1 MQKFFSVIYLHTL
14 LIFIFSFVL
23 VSLSPCFFSGVANG
37 EYEQCTIETLS
48 NHYIIAMSLISFVSI
63 IAIYIKGKYQEAK
76 LTDVVI
82 SIIVVMLIS
91 LASYY
96 LYLPYALKQIGEFEV
111 YLDTLL
117 E

>member
-23 VSLSPCFFSGVANG
+23 ATLPPCFLSGVANG
-37 EYEQCTIETLS
+37 EYEQCTINTLS
-48 NHYIIAMSLISFVSI
+48 NHYLIAMSLITFVSI

-76 LTDVVI
+76 LAGVVK

-91 LASYY
+91 IVSYY
-96 LYLPYALKQIGEFEV
+96 IYLPYALKQIGEFEV
-111 YLDTLL
+111 YLD
-117 E
+117 